1 MSTDPTRFAPMANA
15 IRALSMDAVQAA
27 NSGHPGM
34 PMGMA
39 DVATVLFAKFLRFDP
54 LRPDWADRDRFVLSA
69 GHGSML
75 IYSLLYLTGYDS
87 PTIEDIRNFR
97 QLGSVCAGHPEN
109 FLIPGI
115 ECTTGPLGQGLA
127 MAVGM
132 AIAERHLNATFGDD
146 LVDHKTWVI
155 AGDGCLMEGI
165 NHEAIGLAG
174 TLKLGRLKVLWDD
187 NRITIDGDTSLST
200 TEDIPARY
208 KASGWDVFECDGH
221 DYADIERALGE
232 AALSDKPSLVACRT
246 VIGKGAPNKQGG
258 HDVHGSPLGADEIA
272 AARQVLGWSA
282 EPFVI
287 PQDVLADWRELGARG
302 AAAREEWEQR
312 LASDEQGAEL
322 QRRMAGDLPDTAEAA
337 AALSAWL
344 DGDANVATRK
354 ASENA
359 LNVLVPAIPDLIGGS
374 ADLTGSNNTKAKN
387 QAPLTPEDYAGRYV
401 YYGIREFGMAAAMN
415 GMALHGGVIPYGG
428 TFLIFS
434 DYCRNAIRLSA
445 LQQTRV
451 VYVLTHDSIGLGED
465 GPTHQ
470 PIEQVM
476 SLRLIPNLNV
486 FRPADAIETAEAWQI
501 ALDTPNTPSVL
512 ALSRQNLPQ
521 LRHGPNPGVELP
533 TARGAYRL
541 RSAKADRKVILIATG
556 SEVQIAVEVAEKLE
570 AQNIGADV
578 ISMPCM
584 ELFEAQDEAYKRELL
599 PDVDPSQILRVSIE
613 AGVTLGWERY
623 TMARGLNIGLDRFGA
638 SAPAKDLFARFGFT
652 ADSIVPKILDK
663 LST

>member
-1 MSTDPTRFAPMANA
+1 
-15 IRALSMDAVQAA
+15 
-27 NSGHPGM
+27 
-34 PMGMA
+34 
-39 DVATVLFAKFLRFDP
+39 
-54 LRPDWADRDRFVLSA
+54 
-69 GHGSML
+69 
-75 IYSLLYLTGYDS
+75 
-87 PTIEDIRNFR
+87 
-97 QLGSVCAGHPEN
+97 
-109 FLIPGI
+109 
-115 ECTTGPLGQGLA
+115 
-127 MAVGM
+127 
-132 AIAERHLNATFGDD
+132 
-146 LVDHKTWVI
+146 
-155 AGDGCLMEGI
+155 
-165 NHEAIGLAG
+165 
-174 TLKLGRLKVLWDD
+174 
-187 NRITIDGDTSLST
+187 
-200 TEDIPARY
+200 
-208 KASGWDVFECDGH
+208 
-221 DYADIERALGE
+221 
-232 AALSDKPSLVACRT
+232 
-246 VIGKGAPNKQGG
+246 
-258 HDVHGSPLGADEIA
+258 
-272 AARQVLGWSA
+272 
-282 EPFVI
+282 VI

-312 LASDEQGAEL
+312 LASDEQGAEF

-476 SLRLIPNLNV
+476 SLRLIPNLYV